1 MPAFTNI
8 LIRQGVISKEQL
20 AHAEEVAREQA
31 IGVGDALDSLGYA
44 SGEQVMRAVAEEH
57 NLEREAQLKHATLV
71 NEVRLLVRGSHINR
85 LSVAE
90 LETLIARLKTKEGA

>member
-31 IGVGDALDSLGYA
+31 LGVGDALHSLGYA
-44 SGEQVMRAVAEEH
+44 TGEQVMRAVAEEQRVFRR
-57 NLEREAQLKHATLV
+57 LER
-71 NEVRLLVRGSHINR
+71 GF
-85 LSVAE
+85 E
-90 LETLIARLKTKEGA
+90 LAARLGRAFVRRLVA